1 MSFRA
6 SPVYNSVSKVR
17 DFMFADI
24 EKAMDLVYAKKGAPN
39 FLIALGLCCYKEYWG
54 KLVKG
59 IAAGHSE
66 ECFNEFFDRLGK
78 CYNDLRQRKNVD
90 IYHNIRCGLAHTYL
104 IEGNDS
110 IIDMKRGSCGI
121 EYDVPSNSYTFH
133 IPTYFED
140 FKKAVNKYID
150 GLDTGSENISLIEQ
164 ALEHKP
170 ELI

>member
-39 FLIALGLCCYKEYWG
+39 FLIALGLCCYTEYWG

-110 IIDMKRGSCGI
+110 IIDMKRGSWYRI
-121 EYDVPSNSYTFH
+121 
-133 IPTYFED
+133 
-140 FKKAVNKYID
+140 
-150 GLDTGSENISLIEQ
+150 
-164 ALEHKP
+164 
-170 ELI
+170 